1 MEIKT
6 MIERINFLARKKKN
20 EGLTVEEQAE
30 QKELYRLYLGNIRS
44 QLKSELDRIVVVDE
58 PSPKLH

>member
-20 EGLTVEEQAE
+20 EGLTAEEQAE

>member
-1 MEIKT
+1 

-20 EGLTVEEQAE
+20 EGLTAEEQAE

>member
-6 MIERINFLARKKKN
+6 TIERINFLARKKKN
-20 EGLTVEEQAE
+20 EGLTAEEQAE

>member
-6 MIERINFLARKKKN
+6 MIERINFLAHKKKN

-58 PSPKLH
+58 QSSKLH